1 MPEDLRYAVH
11 IRRFASD
18 TGVHCM
24 SPLGLL
30 YICPYFSRLLPS
42 SPVCQRPPRRIQWYR
57 PHVKGMTVCL
67 LRERSW
73 NAMLQLFLWRPPT
86 CGGSCREPGVAALV
100 CACRIHTSFFLARPS
115 FISPSSF
122 PFTASSWLALFRY
135 LSIACV
141 CFVEYSSWVDSL
153 LCFGGYFVKAEID
166 YLHVMKGWGGLHD
179 EPNQVSLQCRKCW
192 SVYRNFVSCLWLRW
206 GD

>member
-1 MPEDLRYAVH
+1 
-11 IRRFASD
+11 
-18 TGVHCM
+18 M
-24 SPLGLL
+24 ST
-30 YICPYFSRLLPS
+30 SVV
-42 SPVCQRPPRRIQWYR
+42 SPVALEFIACPLQAYSSSVRTSPCDQWYR
-57 PHVKGMTVCL
+57 HDCMFVASVA
-67 LRERSW
+67 RERSW

-86 CGGSCREPGVAALV
+86 CGSCREPGVAVLV

-153 LCFGGYFVKAEID
+153 LCFEGCFFKAEID
-166 YLHVMKGWGGLHD
+166 YLHVMKGWGALHD
-179 EPNQVSLQCRKCW
+179 EPNQVSLQYRKCW
-192 SVYRNFVSCLWLRW
+192 SVYRNFVSCFWLRW
-206 GD
+206 GN